1 MKLIDTHAHLDE
13 IPDLE
18 GALNRAQDAGVQAIV
33 GVGTDQASN
42 EKILRLADRFPGF
55 VLPAVGLH
63 PWRLDRVDPEADIRF
78 IEKELPGCVALGEV
92 GLDFAIQTP
101 RERQEEVLRR
111 LLAPAFRE
119 KKPVLL
125 HARRAWAEA
134 LSLLKSFPVERAI
147 FHWYSG
153 PPDVLQDIF
162 AQGYLISATPAAA
175 YSARHRQA
183 LLAAPWN
190 RLVLETDAPEKYE
203 GKPSEPRDLLKTLQ
217 AVSEL
222 KHQPPEEAASQ
233 AFQNSIAFFRLS
245 GV

>member
-1 MKLIDTHAHLDE
+1 LKLIDTHAHLDE

-18 GALNRAQDAGVQAIV
+18 GALKRAQDAGVLAVV

-42 EKILRLADRFPGF
+42 EKILRLADRFPRF

-63 PWRLDRVDPEADIRF
+63 PWHLDRADPEANLCF

-111 LLAPAFRE
+111 LLALACRE

-134 LSLLKSFPVERAI
+134 LRMLKSFPVEGAI
-147 FHWYSG
+147 FHWFSG
-153 PPDVLQDIF
+153 PPEVLQEIF
-162 AQGYLISATPAAA
+162 EQGYLVSATPAAA

-183 LLAAPWN
+183 ILATPWT

-203 GKPSEPRDLLKTLQ
+203 GKPSEPRDLLKTLE
-217 AVSEL
+217 AVSRL
-222 KHQPPEEAASQ
+222 KHEPPEEVASR
-233 AFQNSIAFFRLS
+233 AWQNSVSFFHLS

>member
-18 GALNRAQDAGVQAIV
+18 GALNRAQDAGVQAVV
-33 GVGTDQASN
+33 GVGADRASN
-42 EKILRLADRFPGF
+42 EKILRAADRFPKF

-63 PWRLDRVDPEADIRF
+63 PWRLDGVDLEANIDF

-101 RERQEEVLRR
+101 RERQEEILHR
-111 LLAPAFRE
+111 LLAIAFQE

-125 HARRAWAEA
+125 HARRAWTEA
-134 LSLLKSFPVERAI
+134 LRLLKSVPVEKAI

-153 PPDVLQDIF
+153 PMDVLQEVF

-183 LLAAPWN
+183 LLATPWSH
-190 RLVLETDAPEKYE
+190 LVLETDAPEVYE
-203 GKPSEPRDLLKTLQ
+203 GKPSEPRDLLKTLY

-222 KHQPPEEAASQ
+222 KHKPPEEVALR
-233 AFQNSIAFFRLS
+233 AFQNSMAFFRLS
-245 GV
+245 GT